1 MPAAPEPTSPQS
13 GAAGS
18 LTGPAPRQAM
28 PEPLSGLPE
37 KPEIEIA
44 AGRPWLSV
52 NELNRLIRQQ
62 GLSLAVAQAW
72 VLDELV
78 QAIALPSDEEKPLI
92 RAFLEREGVK
102 DDAGVA
108 AWLERKR
115 LSFDDLRIF
124 ATNQRRLQLF
134 REQRWGEEAEVHF
147 LARKPE
153 LDQVVYSL
161 LRLADEGTASEMHHR
176 IQDGEADFADL
187 APNHSSG
194 QERHTRGLIGPVPLA
209 AAHPALVSRLRIGRP
224 GKMWPPFQVG
234 DTWLVVRFE
243 QLLPAQLNEPT
254 RARMLE
260 ELFQKWYSE
269 RVNCLMAGEPLPPIP
284 SLDTSP

>member
-1 MPAAPEPTSPQS
+1 
-13 GAAGS
+13 
-18 LTGPAPRQAM
+18 M

-78 QAIALPSDEEKPLI
+78 QAIALPSEEEKPLI

-115 LSFDDLRIF
+115 LSFDDLRIL

-161 LRLADEGTASEMHHR
+161 LRLADEGTACEMHHR
-176 IQDGEADFADL
+176 IQEGEADFADL
-187 APNHSSG
+187 APHHSSG

-209 AAHPALVSRLRIGRP
+209 AAHPALLSRLRIGRP
-224 GKMWPPFQVG
+224 GKLWTPFQIG

-243 QLLPAQLNEPT
+243 QLLPAQLNEST

-260 ELFQKWYSE
+260 ELFQQWFSE
-269 RVNCLMAGEPLPPIP
+269 RVQSLMAGEPLPPIP
-284 SLDTSP
+284 SLDASP

>member
-1 MPAAPEPTSPQS
+1 
-13 GAAGS
+13 
-18 LTGPAPRQAM
+18 M
-28 PEPLSGLPE
+28 PEPLSGVPE

-52 NELNRLIRQQ
+52 NETNRLIRQQ

-78 QAIALPSDEEKPLI
+78 QAIPLSPEEEKPLI

-124 ATNQRRLQLF
+124 ATKQRRLERF
-134 REQRWGEEAEVHF
+134 REQRWADEVELHF
-147 LARKPE
+147 LSRKPE

-161 LRLADEGTASEMHHR
+161 LRLEDEGTATELHHC
-176 IQDGEADFADL
+176 IQEGEADFSDL
-187 APNHSSG
+187 APIHSSG

-209 AAHPALVSRLRIGRP
+209 AAHPTLASRLRIGRP
-224 GKMWPPFQVG
+224 GQLWPPFQVG
-234 DTWLVVRFE
+234 PTWVVLRFE
-243 QLLPAQLNEPT
+243 QLLPAQLNEAT
-254 RARMLE
+254 RPRMME
-260 ELFQKWYSE
+260 ELFQKWYRE
-269 RVNCLMAGEPLPPIP
+269 RVKLLMEGEPLPPLPVMPP
-284 SLDTSP
+284 SDPSA

>member
-1 MPAAPEPTSPQS
+1 
-13 GAAGS
+13 
-18 LTGPAPRQAM
+18 M

-72 VLDELV
+72 VFDELA
-78 QAIALPSDEEKPLI
+78 QAIALPPEEEKTLI

-102 DDAGVA
+102 DDTGVA
-108 AWLERKR
+108 AWLESKR

-124 ATNQRRLQLF
+124 ATNQRRQQLF
-134 REQRWGEEAEVHF
+134 REHRWGEEAEVHF
-147 LARKPE
+147 LARKLE

-161 LRLADEGTASEMHHR
+161 LRLADEGSAIEMHHR
-176 IQDGEADFADL
+176 IQEGEADFADL
-187 APNHSSG
+187 APQHSSG

-224 GKMWPPFQVG
+224 GKLWPPFQVG
-234 DTWLVVRFE
+234 DLWLVVRFE

-254 RARMLE
+254 RARMVE
-260 ELFQKWYSE
+260 ELFQKWYGE
-269 RVNCLMAGEPLPPIP
+269 RVRLLMAGEPPPP
-284 SLDTSP
+284 HDRSTFAVLGWASAPVCPVRPAS